1 MCFFRRGHLKDDLH
15 LFHLSMTLRQEA
27 TAEKERPKSM
37 RYTRLIVKQ
46 TRDTGIKKLLHLSLR
61 YRTLLAILY

>member
-1 MCFFRRGHLKDDLH
+1 
-15 LFHLSMTLRQEA
+15 MTLRQEA

-46 TRDTGIKKLLHLSLR
+46 TRDTGIELLHLSLR
-61 YRTLLAILY
+61 YEALLSITLGVMIL

>member
-1 MCFFRRGHLKDDLH
+1 
-15 LFHLSMTLRQEA
+15 MTLRQEA

-46 TRDTGIKKLLHLSLR
+46 LRDTGIEVAAFKFAIQDSAFDS
-61 YRTLLAILY
+61 LLAVMKL